1 MNQKRPLV
9 VDMDGSLLRTDS
21 LHESAAASL
30 RHPRRILTA
39 VRALLS
45 GGKAA
50 MKRALATP
58 DVDLSAAP
66 LRPAVQQLISQR
78 HAQGA
83 LIVLATGAD
92 AALAHQVAARV
103 PIDEVV
109 ASNGKVNMTGTAK
122 ATALVERFGEKS
134 FDYIG
139 DSRADLAVWSHAH
152 STYLATSRARGLPAW
167 ARNLTYTGVLRDDA
181 PPRLRTWMRALRV
194 HQSAK
199 NILIFLPLIAAHEFT
214 DTRAILSALGAFVAF
229 SLMAFSV
236 YLVNDTLDLSADRA
250 HPTKRR
256 RPLAAGWISPLAAL
270 SVSALLA
277 VAALVMAMALG
288 APFLIVLVIYFV
300 TTTAYSFRLKRIA
313 VVDIVVLALLYMIRI
328 VAGAVVT
335 EIPLSFWFTAVTLFL
350 FLSLALVKRYAEAHE
365 SRAGN
370 GKIVG
375 RGYSGDDVNAILAL
389 GSATGVG
396 AVLLSAVYIQS
407 DTVASIYPAP
417 SALWLIIP
425 IAFYWIANL
434 WMKAGR
440 GLMHDDPLVFAFK
453 DRASL
458 IAAVLLVLTFL
469 AASLP
474 AVGGLLPGGMLR

>member
-21 LHESAAASL
+21 LHEAVAAGL
-30 RHPRRILTA
+30 RHPRRLL
-39 VRALLS
+39 RAAGALVT
-45 GGKAA
+45 GGKAP
-50 MKRALATP
+50 MKRALSAY
-58 DVDLSAAP
+58 DVDLTRAP
-66 LRPAVQQLISQR
+66 LRPAVRELIAKR
-78 HAQGA
+78 KAAGD
-83 LIVLATGAD
+83 LVVLATGAD
-92 AALAHQVAARV
+92 VGLARQIAARV
-103 PIDEVV
+103 PVDDVL
-109 ASNGKVNMTGTAK
+109 ASDGAVNLTGGAK
-122 ATALVERFGEKS
+122 AATLVERFGENG
-134 FDYIG
+134 FDYVG

-152 STYLATSRARGLPAW
+152 DRYLATSRAQGVPSW
-167 ARNLTYTGVLRDDA
+167 AQTVAFDAVLRDEA
-181 PPRLRTWMRALRV
+181 PPRVRTWLRALRV

-214 DTRAILSALGAFVAF
+214 DFRGILSAMGAFIAF

-236 YLVNDTLDLSADRA
+236 YLVNDSLDLAADRS
-250 HPTKRR
+250 HPTKHR
-256 RPLAAGWISPLAAL
+256 RPIAAGWISPATAIGVSAAL
-270 SVSALLA
+270 TIAALLLA
-277 VAALVMAMALG
+277 SVLG
-288 APFLIVLVIYFV
+288 GAFLAVLVVYFI

-335 EIPLSFWFTAVTLFL
+335 QIPLSFWFTAVTLFL

-365 SRAGN
+365 SRTGS
-370 GKIVG
+370 GKIAG
-375 RGYSGDDVNAILAL
+375 RGYSGDDVSAILAL

-396 AVLLSAVYIQS
+396 AVLLSAIYIQS
-407 DTVASIYPAP
+407 DTVASIYPSP

-425 IAFYWIANL
+425 IAFYWVANL

-458 IAAVLLVLTFL
+458 IAAGLLVLTFV

-474 AVGGLLPGGMLR
+474 AVGELLPGGMLR